1 MKILI
6 PIGSPIKISNHSFG
20 SDGTFNRMKHLTEKQ
35 FERAAKK
42 LEKQIEKRKKDEK

>member
-6 PIGSPIKISNHSFG
+6 PIGSPIKISNYSTG
-20 SDGTFNRMKHLTEKQ
+20 SSSILWTDNWVTTKQ

-42 LEKQIEKRKKDEK
+42 LEKQIEKRKKDE